1 MNKWLIALLL
11 FVLFSN
17 FISAECSEG
26 QININTASLSE
37 LDKIYGI
44 GPAKAQ
50 AIIDSRPYSSLDDLI
65 KAYGIG
71 EKTLEN
77 IKSEGLACVSE
88 DFENPKD
95 SENEEETHSDDSEI
109 SSEEDDDEEST
120 SKEIE
125 SIKTEK
131 EERIIEDSS
140 RKKSNPIQEEI
151 VLNSANP
158 KDIKTNENSN
168 FQEDKKYAIYSLVVF
183 CIFLGFLFILD
194 KRKKK
199 TKNEF
204 RNT

>member
-1 MNKWLIALLL
+1 MDKWLIPLL
-11 FVLFSN
+11 FIVFFLS

-26 QININTASLSE
+26 QIDINTASLEE

-50 AIIDSRPYSSLDDLI
+50 AIMDSRPYSSLDDLI

-71 EKTLEN
+71 EKTLES
-77 IKSEGLACVSE
+77 IKSEGLACISE
-88 DFENPKD
+88 EFENQKD
-95 SENEEETHSDDSEI
+95 STPKETGNSDTSSNEKY
-109 SSEEDDDEEST
+109 EDLKLNSREVDT
-120 SKEIE
+120 IRN
-125 SIKTEK
+125 EK
-131 EERIIEDSS
+131 ENIPKEELLKRNHS
-140 RKKSNPIQEEI
+140 PLQEEI
-151 VLNSANP
+151 VLNSVNP
-158 KDIKTNENSN
+158 KDIKTNENSK

-199 TKNEF
+199 AKNEF